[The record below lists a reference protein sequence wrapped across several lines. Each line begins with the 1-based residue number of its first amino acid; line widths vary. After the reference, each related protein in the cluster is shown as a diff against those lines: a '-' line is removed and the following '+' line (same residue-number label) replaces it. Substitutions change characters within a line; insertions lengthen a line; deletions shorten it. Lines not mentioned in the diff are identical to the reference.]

1 MKFLKD
7 NWYKLMTGTAMLI
20 FACGFFI
27 YAVSPSYAS
36 YNGSSPSKSDY
47 ALVPLNKDGSI
58 NIKISEEQ
66 LNEIKPPAI
75 QSINIEQVRGETAGK
90 VTKDGKSCLGVYVR
104 DGAVQAKMFKL
115 DNHMGYNDGW
125 KAVTTNP

>member
-1 MKFLKD
+1 MKFLKE

-36 YNGSSPSKSDY
+36 YNGNSPLNNDY

-66 LNEIKPPAI
+66 MSEMTAAQDVVLSGYKSSKESSYIY
-75 QSINIEQVRGETAGK
+75 SINEGLPVK
-90 VTKDGKSCLGVYVR
+90 VK
-104 DGAVQAKMFKL
+104 
-115 DNHMGYNDGW
+115 
-125 KAVTTNP
+125 

>member
-1 MKFLKD
+1 MKFLKE

-27 YAVSPSYAS
+27 YAVSPSYAN
-36 YNGSSPSKSDY
+36 YTKEETPSKSDY

-75 QSINIEQVRGETAGK
+75 QSVNIQQVRGTTAAANWQDNK
-90 VTKDGKSCLGVYVR
+90 TRQSLAVVVR
-104 DGAVQAKMFKL
+104 Q
-115 DNHMGYNDGW
+115 
-125 KAVTTNP
+125 

>member
-1 MKFLKD
+1 
-7 NWYKLMTGTAMLI
+7 MTGTAMLI

-36 YNGSSPSKSDY
+36 YNGNSPSNNDY

-66 LNEIKPPAI
+66 MTEM
-75 QSINIEQVRGETAGK
+75 TATQD
-90 VTKDGKSCLGVYVR
+90 VVLS
-104 DGAVQAKMFKL
+104 
-115 DNHMGYNDGW
+115 GW
-125 KAVTTNP
+125 KSYKSDANVNSFYSYPFLVKVK

>member
-1 MKFLKD
+1 MKFLKE

-27 YAVSPSYAS
+27 YAVSPSYAN
-36 YNGSSPSKSDY
+36 YTKEEMPSKSDY

-75 QSINIEQVRGETAGK
+75 QSINIQQVRGTTAAANWQ
-90 VTKDGKSCLGVYVR
+90 DGKTRQALGVVVR
-104 DGAVQAKMFKL
+104 Q
-115 DNHMGYNDGW
+115 
-125 KAVTTNP
+125 

>member
-1 MKFLKD
+1 
-7 NWYKLMTGTAMLI
+7 MTGTAMLI

-36 YNGSSPSKSDY
+36 YNGNSPSNNDY

-66 LNEIKPPAI
+66 MSEMTAT
-75 QSINIEQVRGETAGK
+75 QDVNIEEIGGGYVAYKGPINVRI
-90 VTKDGKSCLGVYVR
+90 KD
-104 DGAVQAKMFKL
+104 
-115 DNHMGYNDGW
+115 
-125 KAVTTNP
+125 

>member
-1 MKFLKD
+1 MKFLKE

-36 YNGSSPSKSDY
+36 YNGNSPSNNDY

-66 LNEIKPPAI
+66 LNEIKPPATQNVQLVGYDKSGNYSKARVGKGQLI
-75 QSINIEQVRGETAGK
+75 VFNNSNPVR
-90 VTKDGKSCLGVYVR
+90 SY
-104 DGAVQAKMFKL
+104 
-115 DNHMGYNDGW
+115 
-125 KAVTTNP
+125 

>member
-1 MKFLKD
+1 MKFLKE

-36 YNGSSPSKSDY
+36 YNGNSPSNNDY
-47 ALVPLNKDGSI
+47 ALVPVNKDGSI

-75 QSINIEQVRGETAGK
+75 QGINIEQIRGVTAGAHERWISG
-90 VTKDGKSCLGVYVR
+90 GKRYYLGV
-104 DGAVQAKMFKL
+104 
-115 DNHMGYNDGW
+115 
-125 KAVTTNP
+125 TNN

>member
-1 MKFLKD
+1 MKFLKE
-7 NWYKLMTGTAMLI
+7 NWYKLMKGTAMLI

-27 YAVSPSYAS
+27 YAVGPSYAS
-36 YNGSSPSKSDY
+36 YNGNSPSNNDY

-75 QSINIEQVRGETAGK
+75 QSVDLQTLRGTKIGKTINMDGVACISVRPEN
-90 VTKDGKSCLGVYVR
+90 
-104 DGAVQAKMFKL
+104 F
-115 DNHMGYNDGW
+115 
-125 KAVTTNP
+125 

>member
-1 MKFLKD
+1 MKFLKE
-7 NWYKLMTGTAMLI
+7 NWYKLMTGSAMLI

-27 YAVSPSYAS
+27 YAVSPSYAN
-36 YNGSSPSKSDY
+36 YTKEETPSKSDY

-75 QSINIEQVRGETAGK
+75 QSVNLETLKGTPIARHKGEGYAYI
-90 VTKDGKSCLGVYVR
+90 GVYNK
-104 DGAVQAKMFKL
+104 G
-115 DNHMGYNDGW
+115 N
-125 KAVTTNP
+125 

>member
-1 MKFLKD
+1 MKFLKE

-36 YNGSSPSKSDY
+36 YNGNSPSNNDY

-66 LNEIKPPAI
+66 LNEIKPPATMDVNIDEIGGAPSCGIYCSDGSRALAVYI
-75 QSINIEQVRGETAGK
+75 QE
-90 VTKDGKSCLGVYVR
+90 
-104 DGAVQAKMFKL
+104 
-115 DNHMGYNDGW
+115 
-125 KAVTTNP
+125 

>member
-1 MKFLKD
+1 
-7 NWYKLMTGTAMLI
+7 MLI

-36 YNGSSPSKSDY
+36 YNGNSPSNNDY

-75 QSINIEQVRGETAGK
+75 QSVNLEQIRGVLAGVKANGGKNTLYVTANIRAINGNLFSHGNSISPTLPVRIGE
-90 VTKDGKSCLGVYVR
+90 
-104 DGAVQAKMFKL
+104 
-115 DNHMGYNDGW
+115 
-125 KAVTTNP
+125 

>member
-1 MKFLKD
+1 MKFLKE

-36 YNGSSPSKSDY
+36 YNGNSPSNNDY

-66 LNEIKPPAI
+66 LNEIKTP
-75 QSINIEQVRGETAGK
+75 
-90 VTKDGKSCLGVYVR
+90 
-104 DGAVQAKMFKL
+104 AVQSV
-115 DNHMGYNDGW
+115 NIHSIGW
-125 KAVTTNP
+125 YEKSDAWPKKGLLPIVDMTDAFR

>member
-1 MKFLKD
+1 MKFLKE

-27 YAVSPSYAS
+27 YAVSPSYAN
-36 YNGSSPSKSDY
+36 YTKEETPSKSDY

-66 LNEIKPPAI
+66 LNEIKPPA
-75 QSINIEQVRGETAGK
+75 STN
-90 VTKDGKSCLGVYVR
+90 CVYLRSDEWVLYY
-104 DGAVQAKMFKL
+104 VQAEPNLLGKYPITSPKL
-115 DNHMGYNDGW
+115 IPVFLN
-125 KAVTTNP
+125 

>member
-1 MKFLKD
+1 MKFLKE

-27 YAVSPSYAS
+27 YAVGPSYAS
-36 YNGSSPSKSDY
+36 YNGNSPSNNDY

-66 LNEIKPPAI
+66 MSEMTGAQEVIIVNGYDSYNKDRLAVVKG
-75 QSINIEQVRGETAGK
+75 SI
-90 VTKDGKSCLGVYVR
+90 YV
-104 DGAVQAKMFKL
+104 
-115 DNHMGYNDGW
+115 N
-125 KAVTTNP
+125 

>member
-1 MKFLKD
+1 MKFLKE

-27 YAVSPSYAS
+27 YAVGPSYAS
-36 YNGSSPSKSDY
+36 YNGNSPSNNDY

-66 LNEIKPPAI
+66 LKEIKPPAL
-75 QSINIEQVRGETAGK
+75 QQVQI
-90 VTKDGKSCLGVYVR
+90 S
-104 DGAVQAKMFKL
+104 
-115 DNHMGYNDGW
+115 NGYN
-125 KAVTTNP
+125 KARISREGELIVWNNGK